1 MGNLVRVR
9 SPNYGMGYR
18 LSFAS
23 VQELVK
29 RSAGRTILC
38 LSSDLVISKRPFS
51 HGLLRQFTV
60 AQIGSKV
67 TSTCYPVCS

>member
-23 VQELVK
+23 VHELVK

-38 LSSDLVISKRPFS
+38 LSSDLAFSKRPSS
-51 HGLLRQFTV
+51 HGLLRQYMV
-60 AQIGSKV
+60 AQTGSKV
-67 TSTCYPVCS
+67 MSTYYSICF